1 MESKIYKFDPVIYP
15 FPLLVTKSFKV
26 EELKDLFL
34 VESLEDNVFVEITDE
49 LNTDGHVTARTLKVE
64 GKADGC
70 LYYMI
75 VLFKPDDCG
84 CGVCTHEAMHITN
97 TYLGYLG
104 FIEPKAYL
112 DEPHAYFGQWI
123 SNCIWSVL
131 VDEPKKMKGEIF
143 S

>member
-34 VESLEDNVFVEITDE
+34 VESSEDNIFVEITDE
-49 LNTDGHVTARTLKVE
+49 LNTDGHVTARTLKVK
-64 GKADGC
+64 GKADGA

-75 VLFKPDDCG
+75 VLFEPDECG
-84 CGVCTHEAMHITN
+84 CGICTHEAMHITN
-97 TYLGYLG
+97 AYLGYLG
-104 FIEPKAYL
+104 FMGQRAYL
-112 DEPHAYFGQWI
+112 DEPHAYFGQWV